1 MKKWLFIGLV
11 LLAFSGLVMGVSI
24 TLDFIT
30 LDMQMTHEQR
40 ISTVHALNVMEYTA
54 LSFQVIGAWV
64 TWRGFAR
71 SKRPRLPKYAAVV
84 VACDIGSF
92 LAAFVFLIF
101 HWLWAWKVFRFL
113 AW

>member
-1 MKKWLFIGLV
+1 MNKWLAIGLALLV
-11 LLAFSGLVMGVSI
+11 LSGLVIGASI
-24 TLDFIT
+24 ALDFMS
-30 LDMQMTHEQR
+30 LDMRMTHAQR

-64 TWRGFAR
+64 TWMGFAR

-84 VACDIGSF
+84 VASDVGSF
-92 LAAFVFLIF
+92 LVTCAFLIS
-101 HWLWAWKVFRFL
+101 HSVWAWKAFRSL

>member
-1 MKKWLFIGLV
+1 MKKWLAIGV
-11 LLAFSGLVMGVSI
+11 ALLAVSGLVMAVGL

-54 LSFQVIGAWV
+54 LGFQVIGAWV
-64 TWRGFAR
+64 TWKGFAR
-71 SKRPRLPKYAAVV
+71 AKRPRLPKYAAVI
-84 VACDIGSF
+84 VACDVGSF
-92 LAAFVFLIF
+92 VATCVFLIS
-101 HWLWAWKVFRFL
+101 HSMWAWRVFRTL